1 MEHITKLN
9 DLLSDQLEMLLRSE
23 LQLLYG
29 LPRIIPNLN
38 SLELKSIAERDIEI
52 KKRSVNELGVV
63 MAEID
68 IAPVGLRDNVMHELM
83 NNANKLIEKSIDLE
97 ILDAGMILILQQINH
112 YLIATYGTLSS
123 YLILLNHEEAGNR
136 LHKLLIEYKKI
147 DYNLTEIAEKEINKK
162 AKFPN
167 IQDI

>member
-1 MEHITKLN
+1 
-9 DLLSDQLEMLLRSE
+9 
-23 LQLLYG
+23 
-29 LPRIIPNLN
+29 
-38 SLELKSIAERDIEI
+38 
-52 KKRSVNELGVV
+52 
-63 MAEID
+63 
-68 IAPVGLRDNVMHELM
+68 M